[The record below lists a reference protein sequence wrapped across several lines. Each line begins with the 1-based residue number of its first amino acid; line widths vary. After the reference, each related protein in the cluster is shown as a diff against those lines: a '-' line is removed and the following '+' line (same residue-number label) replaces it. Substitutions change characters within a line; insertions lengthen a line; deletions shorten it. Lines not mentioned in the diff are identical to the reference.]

1 MFGPPLRVQSAA
13 LGQPQAAVGPAVIA
27 THRGRGSRNRG
38 RGVRVAVDQHGGQA
52 RGIGAAQAGGRPDDG
67 QCVMR
72 RHAQFDQRLP
82 DQGIPARRHTDI
94 VGSHHGLHQ
103 TGPHQ
108 LAHQRLRPAP
118 AAVGD
123 DRDRHLRDEGIG
135 HQIVEPGARAEP
147 RVEHHPLQQ
156 GLLGL
161 AHLLDQDPHQH
172 IAVGADTS
180 FTQLGRDPQPFVGQR
195 QELPVA
201 LDAPLHGKA
210 EGGEGGVEHRAVAI
224 ETQVGQG
231 IEIEHQRAQRVG
243 TAEQVG
249 GGGSGTIQW
258 RRHRTRVAQLTFVA
272 RPPEG
277 GLGGP
282 SWVCRPPGDP
292 MVVGMAPSSPMR
304 LVLVD
309 DHEMVIEGLKAMLV
323 SFEDRVQVVG
333 QAVGAERALVVVAE
347 LDPDIVL
354 CDVRMQGSSGLD
366 LCLALR
372 ERDPDRKIVMLSVY
386 EDEQYLFQA
395 LRVGASGYLLKSISS
410 DELVRQLELAHRGQ
424 TAIDPGMAARAADT
438 AARLQRDEFWPGA
451 RQGLTQRESE
461 ILSYVVSGLSNRG
474 IAAKL
479 VIGEETVK
487 THLSSIYR
495 KLGVGDRT
503 GAVATALREGIYR

>member
-1 MFGPPLRVQSAA
+1 
-13 LGQPQAAVGPAVIA
+13 
-27 THRGRGSRNRG
+27 
-38 RGVRVAVDQHGGQA
+38 
-52 RGIGAAQAGGRPDDG
+52 
-67 QCVMR
+67 
-72 RHAQFDQRLP
+72 
-82 DQGIPARRHTDI
+82 
-94 VGSHHGLHQ
+94 
-103 TGPHQ
+103 
-108 LAHQRLRPAP
+108 
-118 AAVGD
+118 
-123 DRDRHLRDEGIG
+123 
-135 HQIVEPGARAEP
+135 
-147 RVEHHPLQQ
+147 
-156 GLLGL
+156 
-161 AHLLDQDPHQH
+161 
-172 IAVGADTS
+172 
-180 FTQLGRDPQPFVGQR
+180 
-195 QELPVA
+195 
-201 LDAPLHGKA
+201 
-210 EGGEGGVEHRAVAI
+210 
-224 ETQVGQG
+224 
-231 IEIEHQRAQRVG
+231 
-243 TAEQVG
+243 
-249 GGGSGTIQW
+249 
-258 RRHRTRVAQLTFVA
+258 
-272 RPPEG
+272 
-277 GLGGP
+277 
-282 SWVCRPPGDP
+282 
-292 MVVGMAPSSPMR
+292 MAPSSPMR

-333 QAVGAERALVVVAE
+333 QAVGAERALTVVAE

-410 DELVRQLELAHRGQ
+410 DELVRQLELAHRGE